1 MEVTV
6 ADTGPGINPQDLPLV
21 FERFYRVD
29 PSRAR
34 TTGGAGLGLTI
45 ARQLVE
51 THGGTIR
58 VDSQSGEGA
67 RFSFTLP
74 LTGSLPEHF
83 QDPPGE

>member
-74 LTGSLPEHF
+74 LTGSPPEHF